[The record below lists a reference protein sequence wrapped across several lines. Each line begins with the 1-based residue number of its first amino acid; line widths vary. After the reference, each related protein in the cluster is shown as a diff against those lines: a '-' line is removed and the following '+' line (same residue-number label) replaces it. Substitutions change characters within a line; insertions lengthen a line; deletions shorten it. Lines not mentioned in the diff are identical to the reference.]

1 MQATILIESADDGLK
16 SVAPGSVNS
25 EWEFSGPR
33 GRRVNAIVTNTRL
46 LIALLAVSA
55 SSGVLADDPATEQ
68 LWQFGGFG
76 TLGAGYHNQEN
87 VVYRRDL
94 EQAGGIEGDKL
105 GFRLDT
111 RIGLQASA
119 SFNPRWSTTIQAV
132 SRLNGEG
139 NWTPMLSWGFV
150 RYAPTDWLELRAGR
164 LGADIYLEGD
174 SRHVGYA
181 YTAARPPTEVYG
193 VVTQDRF
200 DGADLTLRAPV
211 GDGLGSIKF
220 YGGQSRGDF
229 YLYGQRVTQDD
240 ATTVGATIEWATDT
254 LTLKAAWA
262 DIHARGDLSLV
273 QLRDALASV
282 PLAQAQLRASQIQT
296 SHHITFAGL
305 SARYENGPWSLQGI
319 LARET
324 FSQFPRYSGW
334 GSSVVAGY
342 RIGAWK
348 PYLTWG
354 RISFEPDDSALTL
367 PAPAAALQAVYDRVV
382 DRLTMNQRTFGAG
395 VRYDFATDYALKVQI
410 EKINASSSSILI
422 TPSGLPVRD
431 ASLTLFTVVL
441 DFVF

>member
-1 MQATILIESADDGLK
+1 MQAAILIESADDGLK

-25 EWEFSGPR
+25 EWEFSGTR
-33 GRRVNAIVTNTRL
+33 GRRVNAIVTSKRL
-46 LIALLAVSA
+46 LIALLAICASNSA
-55 SSGVLADDPATEQ
+55 LADDPASEP
-68 LWQFGGFG
+68 LWHFGGFG
-76 TLGAGYHNQEN
+76 TLGAGYHSQED

-119 SFNPRWSTTIQAV
+119 NFNPRWSTTIQAV
-132 SRLNGEG
+132 SRLNSEG
-139 NWTPMLSWGFV
+139 NWAPMLSWGFV

-193 VVTQDRF
+193 VVTQD
-200 DGADLTLRAPV
+200 
-211 GDGLGSIKF
+211 
-220 YGGQSRGDF
+220 
-229 YLYGQRVTQDD
+229 D
-240 ATTVGATIEWATDT
+240 ATTVGATIEWASDT

-262 DIHARGDLSLV
+262 DIHARGDRSLV
-273 QLRDALASV
+273 ELRDALASV

>member
-16 SVAPGSVNS
+16 SVARGSVNS
-25 EWEFSGPR
+25 EWEFSGTP
-33 GRRVNAIVTNTRL
+33 GRRVNEIVKRTGILLVLMALGASNGAI
-46 LIALLAVSA
+46 
-55 SSGVLADDPATEQ
+55 ADDAANEP

-132 SRLNGEG
+132 SRLNSEG
-139 NWTPMLSWGFV
+139 NWAPMLSWAFV
-150 RYAPTDWLELRAGR
+150 RYAPTDWLEVRAGR

-193 VVTQDRF
+193 VITQDRF
-200 DGADLTLRAPV
+200 DGADLTLRTPI
-211 GDGLGSIKF
+211 GGGLGSVKV

-240 ATTVGATIEWATDT
+240 ATTVGATIEWTSDA

-262 DIHARGDLSLV
+262 DIHARDDHSLV
-273 QLRDALASV
+273 TLRDALASV
-282 PLAQAQLRASQIQT
+282 PLAQAQLRASQIRT
-296 SHHITFAGL
+296 AHHITFAGL

-342 RIGAWK
+342 RVGAWK

-367 PAPAAALQAVYDRVV
+367 PAPALQAVYDRVV
-382 DRLTMNQRTFGAG
+382 DRLTTNQRTFGAG

-410 EKINASSSSILI
+410 ERIKASSSSILI
-422 TPSGLPVRD
+422 TPDGLPVRD
-431 ASLTLFTVVL
+431 TSLTLFTVVL

>member
-1 MQATILIESADDGLK
+1 MTNRIFLSLLLALYAGTVAAADDGT
-16 SVAPGSVNS
+16 AEP
-25 EWEFSGPR
+25 
-33 GRRVNAIVTNTRL
+33 
-46 LIALLAVSA
+46 
-55 SSGVLADDPATEQ
+55 
-68 LWQFGGFG
+68 LWNFGGFG
-76 TLGAGYHNQEN
+76 TLGAGYHNRED
-87 VVYRRDL
+87 VIYRRDL
-94 EQAGGIEGDKL
+94 EQAGGIEGHRL
-105 GFRLDT
+105 GVRMDT

-119 SFNPRWSTTIQAV
+119 NFTPQWSTTIQAV
-132 SRLNGEG
+132 SRLSADGD
-139 NWTPMLSWGFV
+139 WKPMLSWGFL

-181 YTAARPPTEVYG
+181 YTAVRPPTEVYG

-200 DGADLTLRAPV
+200 DGADLTVRTPV
-211 GDGLGSIKF
+211 AGGLGSLKM

-240 ATTVGATIEWATDT
+240 ATTLGATLEWTNDS

-262 DIHARGDLSLV
+262 DIHARNDVSLV
-273 QLRDALASV
+273 RLRDALASI
-282 PLAQAQLRASQIQT
+282 PLAQAQHRASQIET
-296 SHHITFAGL
+296 SHHITFAGV
-305 SARYENGPWSLQGI
+305 SARYESGPWSLQGI

-334 GSSVVAGY
+334 GSSVVASY

-354 RISFEPDDSALTL
+354 RISFEPDESSLAL
-367 PAPAAALQAVYDRVV
+367 PPPAAALQTVYDQVV

-395 VRYDFATDYALKVQI
+395 VRYDFATDYALKMQV
-410 EKINASSSSILI
+410 EKVHASSSSILI
-422 TPSGLPVRD
+422 TSAGMPVRD
-431 ASLTLFTVVL
+431 ASLTLFSVVL

>member
-1 MQATILIESADDGLK
+1 MSAIVTTTRFLALLLALGAGSAAAADDG
-16 SVAPGSVNS
+16 
-25 EWEFSGPR
+25 ET
-33 GRRVNAIVTNTRL
+33 GR
-46 LIALLAVSA
+46 
-55 SSGVLADDPATEQ
+55 
-68 LWQFGGFG
+68 LWHFGGFG
-76 TLGAGYHNQEN
+76 TLGAGYHSREG

-94 EQAGGIEGDKL
+94 EQAGGIEGDRL
-105 GFRLDT
+105 GFRMDSRL
-111 RIGLQASA
+111 GLQASA

-132 SRLNGEG
+132 SRLNAEG
-139 NWTPMLSWGFV
+139 NWAPMLSWAFV
-150 RYAPTDWLELRAGR
+150 RYAPTDWLEVRAGR

-200 DGADLTLRAPV
+200 DGADLTLRTPI
-211 GDGLGSIKF
+211 GGGLGSVKL

-240 ATTVGATIEWATDT
+240 ATTVGATIEWTSDA

-262 DIHARGDLSLV
+262 DIHARDDRSLV
-273 QLRDALASV
+273 TLRDALASV
-282 PLAQAQLRASQIQT
+282 PLAQAQLRASQIRT
-296 SHHITFAGL
+296 AHHITFAGL
-305 SARYENGPWSLQGI
+305 SARYESGPWSLQGI

-342 RIGAWK
+342 RVGAWK

-367 PAPAAALQAVYDRVV
+367 PAPALQAVYD
-382 DRLTMNQRTFGAG
+382 
-395 VRYDFATDYALKVQI
+395 
-410 EKINASSSSILI
+410 
-422 TPSGLPVRD
+422 
-431 ASLTLFTVVL
+431 
-441 DFVF
+441 

>member
-1 MQATILIESADDGLK
+1 MQASILIESADDGLK
-16 SVAPGSVNS
+16 SVARGSVNS
-25 EWEFSGPR
+25 EWEFSGTR
-33 GRRVNAIVTNTRL
+33 GRRVSAIVTITRL

-55 SSGVLADDPATEQ
+55 SSGALADDPASEP
-68 LWQFGGFG
+68 LWHFGGFG
-76 TLGAGYHNQEN
+76 TLGAGYHSQEN

-132 SRLNGEG
+132 SRLNAEG
-139 NWTPMLSWGFV
+139 NWAPMLSWAFV
-150 RYAPTDWLELRAGR
+150 RYAPTDWLEVRAGR

-200 DGADLTLRAPV
+200 DGADLTLRTPI
-211 GDGLGSIKF
+211 GGGLGSVKL

-240 ATTVGATIEWATDT
+240 ATTVGATIEWTSDA

-262 DIHARGDLSLV
+262 DIHARDDRSLV
-273 QLRDALASV
+273 TLRDALASV
-282 PLAQAQLRASQIQT
+282 PLAQAQLRASQIRT
-296 SHHITFAGL
+296 AHHITFAGL
-305 SARYENGPWSLQGI
+305 SARYESGPWSLQGI

-342 RIGAWK
+342 RVGAWK

-367 PAPAAALQAVYDRVV
+367 PAPALQAVYDRVV

-410 EKINASSSSILI
+410 ERIKASSSSILI
-422 TPSGLPVRD
+422 TPDGLPVRD
-431 ASLTLFTVVL
+431 TSLTLFTVVL

>member
-16 SVAPGSVNS
+16 SIAPRSVNS
-25 EWEFSGPR
+25 EWEFSGTS
-33 GRRVNAIVTNTRL
+33 GRQVNAIVTRTGL
-46 LIALLAVSA
+46 LVGFLALCAGSGALANDSTDGP
-55 SSGVLADDPATEQ
+55 S
-68 LWQFGGFG
+68 WHFGGFG
-76 TLGAGYHNQEN
+76 TLGAGYHSREDI
-87 VVYRRDL
+87 VYRRDL
-94 EQAGGIEGDKL
+94 EQAGGIEGDRL
-105 GFRLDT
+105 GFRTDSRL
-111 RIGLQASA
+111 GLQASA

-132 SRLNGEG
+132 SRLNAEG
-139 NWTPMLSWGFV
+139 NWAPMLSWALV
-150 RYAPTDWLELRAGR
+150 RYDQTDWLEVRAGR
-164 LGADIYLEGD
+164 LGAHIYLEGD

-200 DGADLTLRAPV
+200 DGADLTLRTPI
-211 GDGLGSIKF
+211 GGGLGSVKV

-240 ATTVGATIEWATDT
+240 ATTVGATIEWASDT

-262 DIHARGDLSLV
+262 DIHARGDRSLV
-273 QLRDALASV
+273 ELRDALASV

-342 RIGAWK
+342 RVGAWK

-367 PAPAAALQAVYDRVV
+367 PAPALQAVYDRVV

-410 EKINASSSSILI
+410 ERIKASSSSILI
-422 TPSGLPVRD
+422 TPDGLPVRD
-431 ASLTLFTVVL
+431 TSLTLFTVVL